1 MGDSHF
7 RSDVIA
13 LNHTQAIKGFR
24 DVKCATLT
32 ATNAVV
38 NTALT
43 APAVNVAGVAS
54 ANVLKATGLG
64 DSSYIQI
71 GATNQYLF
79 VGPSNTEASVVLEAT
94 ALVGA
99 TIKGSLYLGRKGQ
112 AWFMTSDTAASP
124 IGMD

>member
-1 MGDSHF
+1 MGNSHF

-13 LNHTQAIKGFR
+13 LDHTQSIKGFR
-24 DVKCATLT
+24 EVKCATLT
-32 ATNAVV
+32 ATDIVV
-38 NTALT
+38 NTSLT
-43 APAVNVAGVAS
+43 APSLGITGNAS
-54 ANVLKATGLG
+54 ANVLKASGLG

-71 GATNQYLF
+71 GANNQYLF

-124 IGMD
+124 VGMD